1 MIGIALNASNLE
13 TNIEYYQSHDP
24 DPNDQLEVA
33 YVARL
38 SKVRG
43 MMRAMEADGNFLAK
57 QLAGLSQC
65 EMDIDEIVS
74 KCSNSWDTLA
84 KRLSRALYF
93 FCNNQVVVY
102 NEGSL
107 LQKEKHE
114 LLSLVL
120 PIAGFAHQTNVH
132 VANNLNSQLTISW
145 FDNRSKDAARVLFV
159 LIQLALASQRDDI
172 HKGSQTPC
180 LVQVEVSAEG
190 NEPAAIVLSPDQ
202 FPQLT
207 KLSGCDA
214 PEHSIEFKKTVFTA
228 QQQAGLVKTAGQ
240 ITLTNCVLID
250 NGQELSQLLK
260 IGVDDVVLRQLKLYE
275 NFPFGTDQ
283 ALKLVEACN
292 KTVVIGS
299 GTAADLFK
307 QEHLV
312 ARLKEKAADGGLY
325 HSVKFDFGSFSSSE
339 KEAFRHFLAGT
350 YTQKL
355 GLSGDHA
362 TFAATKA
369 EVIQQLSKAYDQ
381 DNPDDETCDWSFPIV
396 DILHCSQYQ
405 AHLASYVKEKIEPLA
420 FVEPQPPASYP
431 SSAASRVAKYQPPA
445 PCAAEPRARVCACL
459 RGLFS
464 SFSGDFDIMEVR
476 RLLGLTSP
484 AACAQ
489 LSQGQCLGTLHI
501 LHIYKYVSNRTF
513 MDFWVL
519 RPPEGCG
526 DVASWQ
532 ELYGRYSQVKT
543 CKESL
548 AILQKRIANYLGMP
562 DPRPLPILSPHMSK
576 EEAAEAF
583 VFLTQF
589 TGIGAVGRNTAHNA
603 SGETA
608 DDADQTKTADDD
620 DDDDNN
626 INDGSEPG
634 DDAGSN

>member
-159 LIQLALASQRDDI
+159 LIQLALASQLDDI
-172 HKGSQTPC
+172 RKGSQTPC
-180 LVQVEVSAEG
+180 LVQVEVPAEG
-190 NEPAAIVLSPDQ
+190 NERAAIVLSPDQ
-202 FPQLT
+202 FPQLAT
-207 KLSGCDA
+207 NLPGYDHKTDTSEPSD
-214 PEHSIEFKKTVFTA
+214 HSIEFKKTVFTA

-240 ITLTNCVLID
+240 ITLTDCVLID
-250 NGQELSQLLK
+250 DGQALSELLK
-260 IGVDDVVLRQLKLYE
+260 MGAHDMVLYQLKLCE

-283 ALKLVEACN
+283 ALELVESCT
-292 KTVVIGS
+292 KEIVIGS

-325 HSVKFDFGSFSSSE
+325 YSVKFDFGSFSSSE
-339 KEAFRHFLAGT
+339 KEAFRHFLVGT

-369 EVIQQLSKAYDQ
+369 EVIKQLSKAFDQ
-381 DNPDDETCDWSFPIV
+381 DDPDAETYDWPWSLV
-396 DILHCSQYQ
+396 DILPNSQYQ
-405 AHLASYVKEKIEPLA
+405 VHLASYVKEKIEPLA
-420 FVEPQPPASYP
+420 FVEPQPPVPCP
-431 SSAASRVAKYQPPA
+431 SSAASRVAKHQPPA
-445 PCAAEPRARVCACL
+445 PCAAEPESLASFFARQE
-459 RGLFS
+459 R
-464 SFSGDFDIMEVR
+464 EVR
-476 RLLGLTSP
+476 KCILCAVDIGINESPCSLCGCICIPGNSDP
-484 AACAQ
+484 AACHRCRESNQ
-489 LSQGQCLGTLHI
+489 YCGT
-501 LHIYKYVSNRTF
+501 
-513 MDFWVL
+513 
-519 RPPEGCG
+519 
-526 DVASWQ
+526 A
-532 ELYGRYSQVKT
+532 
-543 CKESL
+543 
-548 AILQKRIANYLGMP
+548 
-562 DPRPLPILSPHMSK
+562 
-576 EEAAEAF
+576 
-583 VFLTQF
+583 
-589 TGIGAVGRNTAHNA
+589 
-603 SGETA
+603 
-608 DDADQTKTADDD
+608 
-620 DDDDNN
+620 NN
-626 INDGSEPG
+626 IGQVS
-634 DDAGSN
+634 DAEWIAL